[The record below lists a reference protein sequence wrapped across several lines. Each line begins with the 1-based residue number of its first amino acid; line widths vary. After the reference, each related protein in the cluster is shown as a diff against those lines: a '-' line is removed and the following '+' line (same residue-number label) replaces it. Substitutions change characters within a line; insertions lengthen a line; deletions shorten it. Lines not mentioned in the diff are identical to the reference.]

1 MKKSIIPG
9 DDEYCYLC
17 KQVHLMNRG
26 TDVHHCLFGN
36 KRKLADQD
44 GLTVHL
50 CHDHH
55 MRLHQQGQ
63 HKDELIRLAQ
73 ITWMEHFDKTKED
86 FIARYGKSYI

>member
-63 HKDELIRLAQ
+63 HKDELIQLAQ
-73 ITWMEHFDKTKED
+73 ITWMEHFDKTKEE

>member
-1 MKKSIIPG
+1 MKKRIIPG

-17 KQVHLMNRG
+17 KKVHLMNPG

-73 ITWMEHFDKTKED
+73 ITWMEHFDKTKEE

>member
-9 DDEYCYLC
+9 DDEYCYIC

-73 ITWMEHFDKTKED
+73 ITWMEHFDKTKEE

>member
-73 ITWMEHFDKTKED
+73 ITWMEHFDKAKEE

>member
-73 ITWMEHFDKTKED
+73 ITWMEHFDKTKEE
-86 FIARYGKSYI
+86 FIARYGKNYI

>member
-36 KRKLADQD
+36 KRRLADQD

-73 ITWMEHFDKTKED
+73 ITWMEHFDKTKEE

>member
-36 KRKLADQD
+36 KRKLSDQD

-73 ITWMEHFDKTKED
+73 ITWMEHFDKTKEE

>member
-63 HKDELIRLAQ
+63 HKDELICLAQ
-73 ITWMEHFDKTKED
+73 ITWMEHFDKTKEE

>member
-17 KQVHLMNRG
+17 KQVHLMNPG

-73 ITWMEHFDKTKED
+73 ITWMEHFDKTKEE

>member
-1 MKKSIIPG
+1 MKKSIIPD

-73 ITWMEHFDKTKED
+73 ITWMEHFDKTKEE

>member
-73 ITWMEHFDKTKED
+73 ITWMEHFDKTKEE